1 MLRTGKTP
9 EITVRSAISA
19 PPSFRKLHCGG
30 QKQPNSLVKQI
41 GLIPRRQAAG
51 RSAER
56 AHVAIASQPTPYA
69 LPSWSQ
75 KTWLALA
82 RLRRE
87 TSPADPANDCWLCG
101 GVGMRDQPTLRFS
114 LRCEAGCRLC
124 FRDGTQHTL
133 SVWSFVPHFHL
144 NSFRADNSPRAGPFG
159 TELRSD
165 NVALCAIP
173 LPHCHADCCPDSP
186 SGTRPPPRGSQRAS
200 LQASIMPTPP
210 RREFL

>member
-124 FRDGTQHTL
+124 YPGSRTRDVICNAAHCRIPLAREPSANG
-133 SVWSFVPHFHL
+133 FPP
-144 NSFRADNSPRAGPFG
+144 SPRA
-159 TELRSD
+159 T
-165 NVALCAIP
+165 
-173 LPHCHADCCPDSP
+173 
-186 SGTRPPPRGSQRAS
+186 TRPTAR
-200 LQASIMPTPP
+200 
-210 RREFL
+210 FLKDNIVLCV

>member
-87 TSPADPANDCWLCG
+87 TRPGERLLALRRRWHEGTADT
-101 GVGMRDQPTLRFS
+101 TLLTS
-114 LRCEAGCRLC
+114 LRGWVSAL
-124 FRDGTQHTL
+124 L
-133 SVWSFVPHFHL
+133 SRQPHKRCYL
-144 NSFRADNSPRAGPFG
+144 
-159 TELRSD
+159 
-165 NVALCAIP
+165 
-173 LPHCHADCCPDSP
+173 
-186 SGTRPPPRGSQRAS
+186 
-200 LQASIMPTPP
+200 
-210 RREFL
+210 

>member
-87 TSPADPANDCWLCG
+87 TRPGERLLALRRRWHEGTADT
-101 GVGMRDQPTLRFS
+101 TLLTPS
-114 LRCEAGCRLC
+114 IRCEAGCRLC
-124 FRDGTQHTL
+124 FPGSRTRDVICNAAHC
-133 SVWSFVPHFHL
+133 
-144 NSFRADNSPRAGPFG
+144 R
-159 TELRSD
+159 
-165 NVALCAIP
+165 IP
-173 LPHCHADCCPDSP
+173 LRVNPRQMGSRRLPARQRDR
-186 SGTRPPPRGSQRAS
+186 RP
-200 LQASIMPTPP
+200 
-210 RREFL
+210 

>member
-87 TSPADPANDCWLCG
+87 TRPGERLLALRRRWHEGTADT
-101 GVGMRDQPTLRFS
+101 TL
-114 LRCEAGCRLC
+114 L
-124 FRDGTQHTL
+124 T
-133 SVWSFVPHFHL
+133 
-144 NSFRADNSPRAGPFG
+144 SFRACGLALLPGHSHNTHCPFG
-159 TELRSD
+159 RSCF
-165 NVALCAIP
+165 ASTLILFSPPIP
-173 LPHCHADCCPDSP
+173 RHRDP
-186 SGTRPPPRGSQRAS
+186 SAGN
-200 LQASIMPTPP
+200 
-210 RREFL
+210 